1 MPAHFGLGQ
10 QSMRGELD
18 VVEDIEAPVL
28 DTMIRHAGWHF
39 MYLQGSYSRSRIGL
53 TRDIATHEGH
63 ERSRARRTGTGSKRV
78 SLIRTH
84 DCRRR

>member
-1 MPAHFGLGQ
+1 MPAHFDLGQ
-10 QSMRGELD
+10 HPCADKWMLL
-18 VVEDIEAPVL
+18 EDIEAPVL
-28 DTMIRHAGWHF
+28 DTIIRHAGWHF